1 MIYFDNCSTTKPCQQ
16 AVKAAEAALKD
27 TWGNPSSLHKMGVNS
42 EMLVKDARSI
52 IAKALN
58 ADENE
63 ITFTSGATESN
74 NTAIFSAALT
84 KGKRRKKI
92 ITTAFEHPSVAEP
105 IKRLEEQG
113 FEVVRIFPGK
123 DGVINPSDVLTQID
137 RNTLL
142 VSLMLVNNETGVI
155 TDVSKIFKAIKMRDK
170 EIYTHTDAVQGF
182 MKININSKTMS
193 ADMISVSGHKAYAPK
208 GIGALY
214 IKKGVNLL
222 PFIIGGG
229 QESGRRSGSES
240 TVLINAFGAAVNA
253 HANDIISRFDK
264 AELLREYLKESVKNV
279 EGVYLHEFENSLP
292 YINSLTVE
300 HYKSET
306 LLHFL
311 EAKEIYVSSGSACS
325 KGKKSEVLKAFG
337 YNDSQLESTLRVS
350 FCADNTT
357 EQIDEF
363 VNAVKEAKKR
373 LIAIDNG

>member
-1 MIYFDNCSTTKPCQQ
+1 MIYFDNCATTKPCEQ
-16 AVKAAEAALKD
+16 AIKAAEAALRD
-27 TWGNPSSLHKMGVNS
+27 TWGNPSSLHKMGISSESLVNH
-42 EMLVKDARSI
+42 ARSI
-52 IAKALN
+52 IARALN
-58 ADENE
+58 AEDNE

-84 KGKRRKKI
+84 KGKRRRKI
-92 ITTAFEHPSVAEP
+92 IITAFEHPSVSSP

-113 FEVVRIFPGK
+113 FEIVRIFPEK
-123 DGVINPSDVLTQID
+123 DGVINPSDVLSKID
-137 RNTLL
+137 SNTLL

-155 TDVSKIFKAIKMRDK
+155 TDVSKIFKAVKMMDK
-170 EIYTHTDAVQGF
+170 DIYTHTDAVQGF
-182 MKININSKTMS
+182 MKININSKAMY
-193 ADMISVSGHKAYAPK
+193 ADMISISGHKAYAPK

-222 PFIIGGG
+222 PFIVGGG

-253 HANDIISRFDK
+253 HINDIGSRFDK
-264 AELLREYLKESVKNV
+264 ASLLKEYLRDRIKDVD
-279 EGVYLHEFENSLP
+279 GVYLHEFKNSLP
-292 YINSLTVE
+292 YINSVTVE
-300 HYKSET
+300 RYKSET

-311 EAKEIYVSSGSACS
+311 ESKDIYVSSGSACS

-337 YNDSQLESTLRVS
+337 YNDSELESTLRIS

-363 VNAVKEAKKR
+363 IDAIKEARQSLVK
-373 LIAIDNG
+373 IN

>member
-1 MIYFDNCSTTKPCQQ
+1 MIYFDNCATTKPCTE
-16 AVKAAEAALKD
+16 AVNASEEALRE
-27 TWGNPSSLHKMGVNS
+27 TWGNPSSLHKMGVSS
-42 EMLVKDARSI
+42 EGIVNDARSI

-58 ADENE
+58 ADDSE

-74 NTAIFSAALT
+74 NTAIFSAAMT

-92 ITTAFEHPSVAEP
+92 ITTAIEHPSAAVP

-113 FEVVRIFPGK
+113 FEVVKIFPDK
-123 DGVINPSDVLTQID
+123 DGVINPGDVLSKID
-137 RNTLL
+137 SNTLL

-182 MKININSKTMS
+182 MKININSKTMY
-193 ADMISVSGHKAYAPK
+193 ADMISISGHKAYAPK

-222 PFIIGGG
+222 PFIVGGG
-229 QESGRRSGSES
+229 QELGRRSGSES

-253 HANDIISRFDK
+253 HLDDIQARLDK
-264 AELLREYLKESVKNV
+264 AKLLREHLKTSVKDID
-279 EGVYLHEFENSLP
+279 GVYLHEFKNSLP
-292 YINSLTVE
+292 YINSVTVE
-300 HYKSET
+300 NYKSET

-337 YNDSQLESTLRVS
+337 YNDSELESTLRIS

-363 VNAVKEAKKR
+363 VNAVKEAKQR
-373 LIAIDNG
+373 LVRIN

>member
-1 MIYFDNCSTTKPCQQ
+1 MIYFDNCATTKPCAE
-16 AVKAAEAALKD
+16 AVNAAEEALKE
-27 TWGNPSSLHKMGVNS
+27 TWGNPSSLHKMGVSS
-42 EMLVKDARSI
+42 EGIVNNARSI

-58 ADENE
+58 ADDSE

-92 ITTAFEHPSVAEP
+92 ITTAIEHPSAAVP

-113 FEVVRIFPGK
+113 FEVVKIFPDK
-123 DGVINPSDVLTQID
+123 DGVINPGDVLSKID
-137 RNTLL
+137 SNTLL

-182 MKININSKTMS
+182 MKININSKAMY
-193 ADMISVSGHKAYAPK
+193 ADMISISGHKAYAPK

-222 PFIIGGG
+222 PFIVGGG

-253 HANDIISRFDK
+253 HLGDIQARLDK
-264 AELLREYLKESVKNV
+264 AKLLREHLKTSVKDID
-279 EGVYLHEFENSLP
+279 GVYLHEFKNSLP
-292 YINSLTVE
+292 YINSVTVE

-337 YNDSQLESTLRVS
+337 YNDSELESTLRIS

-363 VNAVKEAKKR
+363 VNAVKEAKQR
-373 LIAIDNG
+373 LVRIN

>member
-1 MIYFDNCSTTKPCQQ
+1 MIYFDNCATTKPCAE
-16 AVKAAEAALKD
+16 AVKAAEEALID
-27 TWGNPSSLHKMGVNS
+27 TWGNPSSLHKMGVSS
-42 EMLVKDARSI
+42 EGIVSDARSV

-58 ADENE
+58 ADESE

-74 NTAIFSAALT
+74 NTAIFSSALT

-92 ITTAFEHPSVAEP
+92 ITTAIEHPSAAVP
-105 IKRLEEQG
+105 IKRLEEHG
-113 FEVVRIFPGK
+113 FEVVRIFPDK
-123 DGVINPSDVLTQID
+123 DGVINPSDVLSQID
-137 RNTLL
+137 SNTLL

-182 MKININSKTMS
+182 MKININSKTMY
-193 ADMISVSGHKAYAPK
+193 ADMISISGHKAYAPK

-222 PFIIGGG
+222 PFIVGGG

-253 HANDIISRFDK
+253 HLDDIQVRLDK
-264 AELLREYLKESVKNV
+264 AKLLREHLKTSVKDID
-279 EGVYLHEFENSLP
+279 GVYLHDFKNSLP
-292 YINSLTVE
+292 YINSVTVE

-337 YNDSQLESTLRVS
+337 YNDSEIESTLRIS
-350 FCADNTT
+350 FYADNTT

-363 VNAVKEAKKR
+363 VNAVKEAKQR
-373 LIAIDNG
+373 LVRINS

>member
-1 MIYFDNCSTTKPCQQ
+1 MIYFDNCATTKPCAE
-16 AVKAAEAALKD
+16 AVNAAEEALKE
-27 TWGNPSSLHKMGVNS
+27 TWGNPSSLHKMGVSS
-42 EMLVKDARSI
+42 EGIVNNARSI

-58 ADENE
+58 ADDSE

-92 ITTAFEHPSVAEP
+92 ITTAIEHPSAAVP

-113 FEVVRIFPGK
+113 FEVVRILPDK
-123 DGVINPSDVLTQID
+123 DGVINPGDVLSKID
-137 RNTLL
+137 SNTLL

-182 MKININSKTMS
+182 MKIKINSKTMY
-193 ADMISVSGHKAYAPK
+193 ADMISISGHKAYAPK

-222 PFIIGGG
+222 PFIVGGG

-253 HANDIISRFDK
+253 HLDDIQTRLDK
-264 AELLREYLKESVKNV
+264 AKLLREHLKTSVKDID
-279 EGVYLHEFENSLP
+279 GVYLHEFKNSLP
-292 YINSLTVE
+292 YINSVTVE

-337 YNDSQLESTLRVS
+337 YNDSELESTLRIS

-363 VNAVKEAKKR
+363 VNAVKEAKQR
-373 LIAIDNG
+373 LVRIN

>member
-1 MIYFDNCSTTKPCQQ
+1 MIYFDNCSTTKPCGE

-27 TWGNPSSLHKMGVNS
+27 IWGNPSSLHKMGVCS
-42 EMLVKDARSI
+42 ESLVTDARCV

-58 ADENE
+58 AEESE

-84 KGKRRKKI
+84 RGKRRKKI
-92 ITTAFEHPSVAEP
+92 ITTAFEHPSAAVP
-105 IKRLEEQG
+105 IKRLEDQG
-113 FEVVRIFPGK
+113 FEVVRIFPDK
-123 DGVINPSDVLTQID
+123 DGVINTSDVLAQID

-170 EIYTHTDAVQGF
+170 DIYTHTDAVQGF
-182 MKININSKTMS
+182 MKININSKTMY

-222 PFIIGGG
+222 SFIVGGG

-240 TVLINAFGAAVNA
+240 TVLINAFGAAVKA
-253 HANDIISRFDK
+253 HTDNIGSRFDK
-264 AELLREYLKESVKNV
+264 AAFLSKYLKERVKDID
-279 EGVYLHEFENSLP
+279 GVYLHEFKNSLP
-292 YINSLTVE
+292 YINSVTVE

-311 EAKEIYVSSGSACS
+311 ESKEIYVSSGSACS

-337 YNDSQLESTLRVS
+337 YNDSELESTLRIS

-363 VNAVKEAKKR
+363 INAIKEAKQSLVK
-373 LIAIDNG
+373 IN

>member
-1 MIYFDNCSTTKPCQQ
+1 MIYFDNCATTKPCAE
-16 AVKAAEAALKD
+16 AVNAAEEALKE
-27 TWGNPSSLHKMGVNS
+27 TWGNPSSLHKMGVSS
-42 EMLVKDARSI
+42 EGIVNNARSI

-58 ADENE
+58 ADDSE

-92 ITTAFEHPSVAEP
+92 ITTAIEHSSAAVP

-113 FEVVRIFPGK
+113 FEVVRIFPDK
-123 DGVINPSDVLTQID
+123 DGVINPGDVLSKVD
-137 RNTLL
+137 SNTLL

-182 MKININSKTMS
+182 MKININSKAMY
-193 ADMISVSGHKAYAPK
+193 ADMISISGHKAYAPK

-222 PFIIGGG
+222 PFIVGGG

-253 HANDIISRFDK
+253 HLDDIQARLDK
-264 AELLREYLKESVKNV
+264 AKLLREHLKTSVKDID
-279 EGVYLHEFENSLP
+279 GVYLHEFKNSLP
-292 YINSLTVE
+292 YINSVTVE

-325 KGKKSEVLKAFG
+325 KGKKSEALKAFG
-337 YNDSQLESTLRVS
+337 YNDSELESTLRIS

-363 VNAVKEAKKR
+363 VNAVKEAKQR
-373 LIAIDNG
+373 LVRIN

>member
-1 MIYFDNCSTTKPCQQ
+1 MIYFDNCSTTKPCTE
-16 AVKAAEAALKD
+16 AVKAAKTALED
-27 TWGNPSSLHKMGVNS
+27 TWGNPSSLHKMGVSS
-42 EMLVKDARSI
+42 EMLVNDARSAV
-52 IAKALN
+52 AKALN
-58 ADENE
+58 ADGSEMV
-63 ITFTSGATESN
+63 FTSGATESN

-92 ITTAFEHPSVAEP
+92 ITTAFEHPSAAEP
-105 IKRLEEQG
+105 IKRLENHG
-113 FEVVRIFPGK
+113 FEVVRILPDK
-123 DGVINPSDVLTQID
+123 NGVISPNDILSKVDS
-137 RNTLL
+137 NTLL

-155 TDVSKIFKAIKMRDK
+155 TDVSKIFKAIKLRDK

-182 MKININSKTMS
+182 LKININSKTMF
-193 ADMISVSGHKAYAPK
+193 ADMISISAHKAYAPK

-222 PFIIGGG
+222 PFIVGGG

-240 TVLINAFGAAVNA
+240 TVLINAFGAAVKANA
-253 HANDIISRFDK
+253 DNIQTRYEK
-264 AELLREYLKESVKNV
+264 AKLLREYLNKSIEGLD
-279 EGVYLHEFENSLP
+279 GVYLHEFKNSLP

-311 EAKEIYVSSGSACS
+311 EARGIYVSSGSACS

-337 YNDSQLESTLRVS
+337 YNDSQLESTLRIS

-373 LIAIDNG
+373 LIAINN

>member
-1 MIYFDNCSTTKPCQQ
+1 MIYFDNCSTTKPCGE

-27 TWGNPSSLHKMGVNS
+27 IWGNPSSLHKMGVCS
-42 EMLVKDARSI
+42 ESLVTDARCV

-58 ADENE
+58 AEKSE

-84 KGKRRKKI
+84 RGKRRKKI
-92 ITTAFEHPSVAEP
+92 ITTAFEHPSAAVP
-105 IKRLEEQG
+105 IKRLEDQG
-113 FEVVRIFPGK
+113 FEVVRIFPDK
-123 DGVINPSDVLTQID
+123 DGVINTSDVLAQID

-170 EIYTHTDAVQGF
+170 DIYTHTDAVQGF
-182 MKININSKTMS
+182 MKININSKAMY
-193 ADMISVSGHKAYAPK
+193 ADMISISGHKAYAPK

-222 PFIIGGG
+222 PFIVGGG

-240 TVLINAFGAAVNA
+240 TVLINAFGAAVKA
-253 HANDIISRFDK
+253 HTDNIGSRFDK
-264 AELLREYLKESVKNV
+264 AAFLSKYLKERVKDID
-279 EGVYLHEFENSLP
+279 GVYLHEFKNSLP
-292 YINSLTVE
+292 YINSVTVE

-311 EAKEIYVSSGSACS
+311 ESKEIYVSSGSACS

-337 YNDSQLESTLRVS
+337 YNDSELESTLRIS

-357 EQIDEF
+357 EQIDAF
-363 VNAVKEAKKR
+363 INAIKEAKQSLVK
-373 LIAIDNG
+373 IN